1 MSATREKLV
10 VLDKK
15 ETTKAKKSKAKKK
28 TGAAKMRKAADAV
41 VGRDCGPIID
51 ALSTNGRNGKI
62 QSAKFLYELAHTAE
76 EAGEGE
82 NAEDFRNMAL
92 ELANSPEWKGG
103 GLQRASTNDEDVE
116 IDN

>member
-15 ETTKAKKSKAKKK
+15 ESTRAAKPKRRKK
-28 TGAAKMRKAADAV
+28 TGAAKMRKAADEV
-41 VGRDCGPIID
+41 VGRDCEPIID
-51 ALSTNGRNGKI
+51 ALSTNGKKGSI

-76 EAGEGE
+76 ESGEGE

-92 ELANSPEWKGG
+92 ELANSPEWKGSP
-103 GLQRASTNDEDVE
+103 LKTHRDDEDQE
-116 IDN
+116 TDN